1 MDDRAGKIESSSVGA
16 RYRVRWEIGKRASK
30 LSKPDQARQGRESE
44 EENDPRRR
52 RPTAT
57 DRFLPRTAAKCDSIP
72 FSPPALEIGEREVN
86 QSRTEEEGADN
97 ETMPLPTNRQC
108 SGTQSGAARE
118 NDATHFPLFRSSSH
132 PSTFIVFIAAT
143 QPAAADPR

>member
-44 EENDPRRR
+44 EENDPLRR

-57 DRFLPRTAAKCDSIP
+57 AIASHHGPQPSVIQFPSR
-72 FSPPALEIGEREVN
+72 IGEREVN
-86 QSRTEEEGADN
+86 QSRTEEDGADN
-97 ETMPLPTNRQC
+97 ETMPLPTNLQC